1 MDYLS
6 RAVHKTIKYLLK
18 TLQSG
23 KGIKGKN
30 FTTGG
35 VFLTKFRDLSG
46 KKYFLDRAKLKS
58 YLINKVTRK

>member
-35 VFLTKFRDLSG
+35 VL
-46 KKYFLDRAKLKS
+46 
-58 YLINKVTRK
+58 NEV